1 VPITFTVDH
10 ARRLV
15 EVKAEGVVDLKDV
28 EAFLD
33 AIVVQD
39 LLPYRK
45 LFNGRTATAKYVE
58 ADVMM
63 LGARISAYAA
73 NMGPRGAVAFI
84 SGSKEAFEL
93 ASRFINLGKSGR
105 PAKAF
110 MSETEARKWLEE
122 QIES

>member
-1 VPITFTVDH
+1 MQKKTRPTHTYT
-10 ARRLV
+10 RLDT
-15 EVKAEGVVDLKDV
+15 AYGH
-28 EAFLD
+28 FN
-33 AIVVQD
+33 
-39 LLPYRK
+39 RK
-45 LFNGRTATAKYVE
+45 LFDGRTATAKYVE